1 MKNPSHV
8 TSKLKSL
15 LALSAGAV
23 ALPQAADAAVIYSG
37 VINQQVGF
45 SSGFGPSFTMDL
57 PGTASLTINR
67 ADNGVPGFTY
77 GSNTYTAIPP
87 TTQRVDVGGNSVVQI
102 RRFPSA
108 GAYFARR
115 NSAGL
120 TWDAI
125 ADTVGPSA
133 RIGWRNLPGGTATPG
148 AVNGPGSFTD
158 KYIAFRF
165 QDTDAGNADRYG
177 WVGLSMTVDANTG
190 PDVTVRDWAYDD
202 SGEKIQLGAV
212 PEPSSA
218 ALLALGALALGGVRR
233 WRASKR
239 SN

>member
-1 MKNPSHV
+1 MKTPSHV

-23 ALPQAADAAVIYSG
+23 AIPQAADAFYSG
-37 VINQQVGF
+37 VINEQVGF
-45 SSGFGPSFTMDL
+45 SPGFGSSYTMDL
-57 PGTASLTINR
+57 PGTAALTINR
-67 ADNGVPGFTY
+67 ADNGQ
-77 GSNTYTAIPP
+77 GSYHFPSSDSYPAVPP
-87 TTQRVDVGGNSVVQI
+87 TTQQVNVAGNSVVQI
-102 RRFPSA
+102 RRYPAA

-125 ADTVGPSA
+125 VDTVGSSA
-133 RIGWRNLPGGTATPG
+133 RIGWRDLPGGTATPG
-148 AVNGPGSFTD
+148 NVNGPGSFTD

-165 QDTDAGNADRYG
+165 EDTDAGNALRYG

-190 PDVTVRDWAYDD
+190 PDVTVHGWAYDD
-202 SGEKIQLGAV
+202 SGEKIATGVV
-212 PEPSSA
+212 PEPSSV
-218 ALLALGALALGGVRR
+218 ALTALGALALGGVRR

-239 SN
+239 SS